1 MITLPSGRFIYCMSL
16 ENMYFYP
23 WRSGDRV
30 SVTCCG
36 YFTTHF
42 KFHLPNC
49 ESFYLID
56 APLAGKRVLIPL
68 PNLSR
73 KFMSALLHEGRI
85 VMCIHDLAVIWKWQ
99 HTESYHEF
107 NRQHFTSTQ
116 PRCSELYG
124 YLSSPALRSWISGE
138 VGLEISEI
146 MWVGAFEFNCDLRH
160 IMVAIIDRVR

>member
-23 WRSGDRV
+23 WRSGDGV

-73 KFMSALLHEGRI
+73 KFMRTLLHEGRI
-85 VMCIHDLAVIWKWQ
+85 VMCIHDLAVIWKRQ
-99 HTESYHEF
+99 HTESSGIKPATF
-107 NRQHFTSTQ
+107 HFHTTKMFW
-116 PRCSELYG
+116 
-124 YLSSPALRSWISGE
+124 A
-138 VGLEISEI
+138 V
-146 MWVGAFEFNCDLRH
+146 
-160 IMVAIIDRVR
+160 RVRAQPSTTKLNIRWSRSRNKRDNIVSICQICY